1 MKRAYISLIILMLA
15 TLPTMAQQIIV
26 EKNGNKETI
35 EFAKLD
41 KITFSGTTVKIQQTD
56 GTATDTPMGDIDR
69 IRFSNYSNIMN
80 FGVENN
86 CFVSYISNDAIA
98 VNCNAGETVTIYNI
112 IGTELICIR
121 QKSANGIISIAQL
134 PKGIYIIKSNDQ
146 TAKFV
151 KR

>member
-1 MKRAYISLIILMLA
+1 MKKAYISLILLILA

-26 EKNGNKETI
+26 EKNGNTETI

-41 KITFSGTTVKIQQTD
+41 KITFSGTTVKILQTD
-56 GTATDTPMGDIDR
+56 GTATDTSMGDIDR
-69 IRFSNYSNIMN
+69 ISFSNYSNIGNMEAMN
-80 FGVENN
+80 NS
-86 CFVSYISNDAIA
+86 FVSYISNDAIA
-98 VNCNAGETVTIYNI
+98 VNSNAGETITIYNI

-121 QKSANGIISIAQL
+121 QKSANGIISISQL